1 MRYELVLAPQAVADL
16 KELRA
21 YDRAKIRDALEEYLR
36 YEPTRVSKSRIKK
49 LRGVSRPQYHL
60 RVDELRV
67 YYDVTKDAVEI
78 LAILSKERAQAW
90 LEEKGRW
97 DS

>member
-49 LRGVSRPQYHL
+49 LRGVSRPQYRL

-78 LAILSKERAQAW
+78 SKERAQAW

>member
-49 LRGVSRPQYHL
+49 LRGVSRPQYRL